1 MSLNQRPSRRDFL
14 TLAAGAFAVA
24 AVPGA
29 LRSRSKLHTRSLPA
43 MGTTAELAVNHHD
56 ERYAQ
61 AAMKAAL
68 QELKRV
74 ESLMTRFD
82 ATSDIGRAN
91 SAAGQRRVPVSAE
104 TAAVVDRALQW
115 AGATHGGF
123 DPAIARV
130 VDLWDVKHRNAP
142 PQHDAVQRLA
152 GRDFYRHIDVDAS
165 AAGASIYIKDPEAAL
180 DLGGIAAGHG
190 VDRSVAVLR
199 EWGIRSAYINVGGDI
214 FALGSA
220 ADGDPWRVG
229 VRSPAD
235 ADQLIAT
242 IPLEDG
248 AIATTGDYEQGYTY
262 RGRRYHHVMDPQRAE
277 PRVTGLHTVTIVAA
291 SCIDAD
297 AASTAVFGMPMAAAR
312 HTLSVQSPSSRIVSI
327 G

>member
-1 MSLNQRPSRRDFL
+1 MLNQRPSRREFL

-82 ATSDIGRAN
+82 ASSDIGRAN
-91 SAAGQRRVPVSAE
+91 SAAGQRRVDVSPE
-104 TAAVVDRALQW
+104 TASVVERALQW
-115 AGATHGGF
+115 AGTTQGGF

-130 VDLWDVKHRNAP
+130 VDLWDVKHRTTP
-142 PQHDAVQRLA
+142 PQPDAVQRLA
-152 GRDFYRHIDVDAS
+152 GRSFYRHIDVDAS
-165 AAGASIYIKDPEAAL
+165 AARASIYIRDPEAAL
-180 DLGGIAAGHG
+180 DLGGIAAGYG
-190 VDRSVAVLR
+190 VDRAVDVLR
-199 EWGIRSAYINVGGDI
+199 EWGVRSAYINVGGDI
-214 FALGSA
+214 FALGTA
-220 ADGDPWRVG
+220 ADDEPWQVG

-248 AIATTGDYEQGYTY
+248 AIATTGDYEQGYNY

-277 PRVTGLHTVTIVAA
+277 PRVSALHTVTIVAA

-297 AASTAVFGMPMAAAR
+297 AASTAVFGMPRAAAER
-312 HTLSVQSPSSRIVSI
+312 ILSVRSPSSRIVSI